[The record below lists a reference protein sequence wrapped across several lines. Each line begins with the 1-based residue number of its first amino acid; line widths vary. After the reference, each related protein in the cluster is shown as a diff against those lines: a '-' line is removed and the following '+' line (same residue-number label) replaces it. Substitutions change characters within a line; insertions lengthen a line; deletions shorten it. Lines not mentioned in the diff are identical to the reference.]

1 MHIEVCEDEEFCL
14 LDVRIMDL
22 GVDLGQNFE
31 LDQAVSLIG
40 ENGSWGTEC
49 FCASRRAR
57 CVRHPEFIP
66 VAVEVFPPS
75 FPKDWPALGGSVSTE
90 VSRFH
95 A

>member
-66 VAVEVFPPS
+66 VAVEVLPPS
-75 FPKDWPALGGSVSTE
+75 LPRDWPPLGVLSQPG
-90 VSRFH
+90 VSRPH